1 MNFIPIFV
9 MLTNSY
15 IEDHISAPSYEEVF
29 RRKLIYNDYYLNMA
43 QNYYNFQNNR
53 RGFSQYHPFEYSY
66 GYPYEMEKEDERN
79 QTSNV
84 ATQKGIVF

>member
-1 MNFIPIFV
+1 

-53 RGFSQYHPFEYSY
+53 RGYSQNHPFEYSY

-79 QTSNV
+79 QTSND